1 MTKIHGSKETFLN
14 ADDQTAMDF
23 LNTVADI
30 AADKDYQKLKN
41 YIHHNSTTRYQH
53 CLNVAWYTFLW
64 CKKAGLNAKSAARGA
79 MCHDFY
85 LYDNQEF
92 YRTGLRH
99 SVVHPRYAL
108 LNTRLHF
115 KTDPVMEDCI
125 VHHMWP
131 SGAGKPTTSE
141 GMIVTVADK
150 YCASLE
156 WGTKQ
161 AIRWTELMKTAVKQK
176 TASFAHGG

>member
-1 MTKIHGSKETFLN
+1 MTKIHGSKQTFLD
-14 ADDQTAMDF
+14 ADDDTAMEF

-30 AADKDYQKLKN
+30 AADRTYQKLKN
-41 YIHHNSTTRYQH
+41 FIHHQSTNRYQH

-64 CKKAGLNAKSAARGA
+64 CKKMGLNHVSAARGA

-85 LYDNQEF
+85 LYDNAEF
-92 YRTGLRH
+92 YKTGMRH
-99 SVVHPRYAL
+99 AVVHPRYAL

-115 KTDPVMEDCI
+115 RTDQVMEDCI
-125 VHHMWP
+125 LHHMWP
-131 SGAGKPTTSE
+131 AGLGRPITPE
-141 GMIVTVADK
+141 GVVVTVADK

-161 AIRWTELMKTAVKQK
+161 AEKWAAYEKEYREK
-176 TASFAHGG
+176 HGS